1 MEETGVFDPA
11 SSPVDPGVRES
22 DWTLSAYQEREALRR
37 LAERRAQA
45 AAALA
50 VLEKPDLPSSA
61 GEEILTSDWALPA
74 YSTRADEMRR
84 DEPAPPA
91 PPVSLPIME
100 SDWTLAA
107 LKKREDKRWLAENA
121 EARARQSLMT
131 FESDW
136 TLPAY
141 QAREAARRQQES
153 ADAAANAPILVS
165 DWILI
170 AYRLREENRRAVE
183 RATAADAAREA
194 AQAREAAAKA
204 GPILLDVRPQRESEP
219 APRARGFSLRRL
231 AYGLAAVLL
240 LAGGWFLFRTWTTSP
255 KPAKTTA
262 KKIETPRR
270 PLIAA
275 PEAIKKPAPTPA
287 EPPVAP
293 QQPVKAQEAPPPAEP
308 PAAPQ
313 QPVKAQEAPVPA
325 QPPAAARTTPAPP
338 QLPVTATPSPAVQA
352 PAQAPQPQ
360 PQPNTNTQPPAA
372 PATPDAPPKAA
383 APAPVPQHAPAATTS
398 APPRPKQI
406 VQPKPKPSAPR
417 RPNAEGGA
425 QRQAPGL
432 LDRLINTVKRWNS
445 DPGALI
451 CVPARPYSRQAP
463 R

>member
-1 MEETGVFDPA
+1 MMEETGVFDPA

-50 VLEKPDLPSSA
+50 VLKKPDLPPSA

-84 DEPAPPA
+84 DEPAPAA

-165 DWILI
+165 DWTLI

-194 AQAREAAAKA
+194 AQAREAGAKA

-240 LAGGWFLFRTWTTSP
+240 LAGGWFVFRTWTTSP
-255 KPAKTTA
+255 KPAKPTA

-275 PEAIKKPAPTPA
+275 PEAIKK
-287 EPPVAP
+287 
-293 QQPVKAQEAPPPAEP
+293 
-308 PAAPQ
+308 
-313 QPVKAQEAPVPA
+313 
-325 QPPAAARTTPAPP
+325 
-338 QLPVTATPSPAVQA
+338 
-352 PAQAPQPQ
+352 
-360 PQPNTNTQPPAA
+360 
-372 PATPDAPPKAA
+372 
-383 APAPVPQHAPAATTS
+383 
-398 APPRPKQI
+398 
-406 VQPKPKPSAPR
+406 
-417 RPNAEGGA
+417 
-425 QRQAPGL
+425 
-432 LDRLINTVKRWNS
+432 
-445 DPGALI
+445 
-451 CVPARPYSRQAP
+451 
-463 R
+463 